1 MKPVCVASRT
11 FSRCLVALARGSR
24 TCRSSTLD
32 AKRVLVSKQSHYSI
46 YQGRKEGVKESK
58 KKREK
63 LVVKSVIIQS
73 AELIKRF
80 EGAATM
86 PLL

>member
-1 MKPVCVASRT
+1 MKRVCVASRT
-11 FSRCLVALARGSR
+11 FSRCPVALARGSR
-24 TCRSSTLD
+24 SRSTLD
-32 AKRVLVSKQSHYSI
+32 AKRVLVSKQSHYLSRI
-46 YQGRKEGVKESK
+46 PRKEGVAESK

-63 LVVKSVIIQS
+63 FVVKSVIIQS